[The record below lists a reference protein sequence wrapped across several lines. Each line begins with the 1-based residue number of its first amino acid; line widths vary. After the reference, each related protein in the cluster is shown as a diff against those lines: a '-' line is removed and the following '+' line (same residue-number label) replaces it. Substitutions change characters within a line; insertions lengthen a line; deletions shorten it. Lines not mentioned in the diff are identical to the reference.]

1 MKKPRG
7 RPFQT
12 GNTFGRG
19 RPKGSRNR
27 ETAPA
32 KKLLEE
38 YTPHLTRKLI
48 ALALEGNAQALRICM
63 ERIMPPPRD
72 ACVPISLPKIKSA
85 EDVASAAEKV
95 TRGMGKGVLSPSE
108 GETIMNVLESQSR
121 VIENAGTE
129 KRVQKLEDY
138 LATTKKHD
146 QGRTGG

>member
-1 MKKPRG
+1 VKKPRG
-7 RPFQT
+7 RPFEP
-12 GNTFGRG
+12 GNAFGRG

-27 ETAPA
+27 DAAPA

-48 ALALEGNAQALRICM
+48 ALALEGNGSALRICM

-72 ACVPISLPKIKSA
+72 ACVPITLPKIKSA

-95 TRGMGKGVLSPSE
+95 TRGIGNGVLSPSE
-108 GETIMNVLESQSR
+108 GETIMNILESQSR

-129 KRVQKLEDY
+129 KRVQKLEDH
-138 LATTKKHD
+138 LATAKKPNS
-146 QGRTGG
+146 R

>member
-7 RPFQT
+7 RPFAL

-27 ETAPA
+27 DTAPA

-48 ALALEGNAQALRICM
+48 ALGLEGNTQALRICM
-63 ERIMPPPRD
+63 DRIMPPPRD
-72 ACVPISLPKIKSA
+72 ACVPLNLPKIKSS

-95 TRGMGKGVLSPSE
+95 TRGMGKGALSPSE
-108 GETIMNVLESQSR
+108 GETIMHVLESQSR
-121 VIENAGTE
+121 VIESAGTE

-138 LATTKKHD
+138 LAAAKKPHS
-146 QGRTGG
+146 T